1 MNIAVYCGSNF
12 GNNPAFAAAATEL
25 GTWMGQS
32 GHNLV
37 YGGSSVGLMGLVSRA
52 VLDAGAKA
60 IGVEP
65 AFFLEQG
72 IPQHEDVELRVVET
86 MSERKAMMIEL
97 ADAFVALPGGVGTLE
112 EIIEIMSRIHLELG
126 QTDCY
131 LLNVEG
137 YWDDFRAMLQSMSA
151 QGFVS
156 AADLDH
162 YHFPATVGEL
172 AELLG

>member
-1 MNIAVYCGSNF
+1 M
-12 GNNPAFAAAATEL
+12 P
-25 GTWMGQS
+25 GQRLS
-32 GHNLV
+32 AW
-37 YGGSSVGLMGLVSRA
+37 SRRS
-52 VLDAGAKA
+52 
-60 IGVEP
+60 
-65 AFFLEQG
+65 FLEQG
-72 IPQHEDVELRVVET
+72 IPQHKDVELRVVET

-137 YWDDFRAMLQSMSA
+137 YWGDFKAMLQSMSA

-172 AELLG
+172 SELLG

>member
-12 GNNPAFAAAATEL
+12 GNNPAFAKAATEL
-25 GTWMGQS
+25 GAWIGQS

-37 YGGSSVGLMGLVSRA
+37 YGGSAVGLMGLVSRA
-52 VLDAGAKA
+52 ALDAGAKVY
-60 IGVEP
+60 GVEP

-72 IPQHEDVELRVVET
+72 IPQYEDVELRVVET
-86 MSERKAMMIEL
+86 MSERKATMIEL

-112 EIIEIMSRIHLELG
+112 EIIEIMSRIHLRLG

-131 LLNVEG
+131 LMDVEG
-137 YWDDFRAMLQSMSA
+137 YWDDFEAMLKSMSA

-156 AADLDH
+156 AQDLVH
-162 YHFPATVGEL
+162 YHFPASVGEL
-172 AELLG
+172 AQLLG

>member
-12 GNNPAFAAAATEL
+12 GNNPAFAQAATQL
-25 GTWMGQS
+25 GTWIGRS

-52 VLDAGAKA
+52 AMDAGAIA
-60 IGVEP
+60 YGVEP

-72 IPQHEDVELRVVET
+72 IPQHEDVELCVVET
-86 MSERKAMMIEL
+86 MSERKATMIEL

-131 LLNVEG
+131 LLNVDG
-137 YWDDFRAMLQSMSA
+137 YWDAFKGMLESMSA

-156 AADLDH
+156 ATDLVH

-172 AELLG
+172 AQLLG

>member
-12 GNNPAFAAAATEL
+12 GNNPAFAAAATQL
-25 GTWMGQS
+25 GTWIGKN

-52 VLDAGAKA
+52 AIDAGATVY
-60 IGVEP
+60 GVEP

-72 IPQHEDVELRVVET
+72 VPQHEDVELRVVET

-112 EIIEIMSRIHLELG
+112 EIVEIMSRIHLELG

-131 LLNVEG
+131 LLSVEG
-137 YWDDFRAMLQSMSA
+137 YWDAFKALLESMNA
-151 QGFVS
+151 QGFVFTR
-156 AADLDH
+156 DLVR
-162 YHFPATVGEL
+162 YHFPATVEEL
-172 AELLG
+172 AQLLE